1 MADVYC
7 APDLRGCVMAKNK
20 LRVDFTG
27 LDAYQKQLEALGGNA
42 VEQAFEAALKESQ
55 KVIADSVTAATQPH
69 NKTGGTAGTI
79 IRNDPVEWSGSVAKT
94 PVGFDIG
101 DTDRKQEGDRLASVF
116 LMYGT
121 KVHGQPHQ
129 PPDKKLFDAVYGAAI
144 KKRVR
149 QIQEEAFEKVLRRL
163 KAK

>member
-1 MADVYC
+1 
-7 APDLRGCVMAKNK
+7 MAKNK

-27 LDAYQKQLEALGGNA
+27 LDAYQKQLEALGGNS

-55 KVIADSVTAATQPH
+55 KVIADSVTAAMQSH

-79 IRNDPVEWSGSVAKT
+79 IRNDPGEWSGATAKI
-94 PVGFDIG
+94 PVGFDVG
-101 DTDRKQEGDRLASVF
+101 EEDRKQKGDHLASVY

>member
-1 MADVYC
+1 MA
-7 APDLRGCVMAKNK
+7 AKNK

-55 KVIADSVTAATQPH
+55 KLIADSVTAAMQPH
-69 NKTGGTAGTI
+69 NKTGGTASTI
-79 IRNDPVEWSGSVAKT
+79 IRNDPVEWAGATAKI
-94 PVGFDIG
+94 PVGFDVG
-101 DTDRKQEGDRLASVF
+101 EEDRKQKGDHLASVY

-129 PPDKKLFDAVYGAAI
+129 APDKKLFDAVYGAAI

-163 KAK
+163 KAT